1 MVMDGG
7 KERRLLVNGF
17 EGWILASGE
26 EEETACFFFLFL
38 RGRLILL
45 TAIEI
50 FIITFTYSLKDMAIE
65 HYHYKN
71 IIILY
76 TETTRK
82 VTLG

>member
-1 MVMDGG
+1 MVLKDGYWLL
-7 KERRLLVNGF
+7 ERRRRQHV
-17 EGWILASGE
+17 
-26 EEETACFFFLFL
+26 FFFL

-50 FIITFTYSLKDMAIE
+50 FIITFTYSLEDMAIE